1 MDLQE
6 FKLEISAIQAPAQG
20 YPNLRSKTL
29 CRRFCLGTTS
39 FSFTALDMPALL
51 KNSFSFTA
59 RPEILIQVS
68 AETINDVH
76 YQSVQCSA
84 VAGRPQAQIS
94 WLVKGV
100 PASGYPFT
108 VKVSDVESHSNRT
121 STVSSILRFPTHLQD
136 EDSVTCVVQ
145 HPTLPRPKLTT
156 VMVETFS
163 KCSNEVVIA

>member
-1 MDLQE
+1 
-6 FKLEISAIQAPAQG
+6 
-20 YPNLRSKTL
+20 
-29 CRRFCLGTTS
+29 
-39 FSFTALDMPALL
+39 MPALL
-51 KNSFSFTA
+51 KNLLPFTA

-68 AETINDVH
+68 AETVNNVH
-76 YQSVQCSA
+76 YQSVRCSA
-84 VAGRPQAQIS
+84 VAGRPQARIS

-108 VKVSDVESHSNRT
+108 VDVSDAELHSNGT

-156 VMVETFS
+156 VMVETYS
-163 KCSNEVVIA
+163 KCSDEVVIA

>member
-1 MDLQE
+1 MDLHK
-6 FKLEISAIQAPAQG
+6 FKLEISAIQAPSQG

-29 CRRFCLGTTS
+29 CKRLCVGTTN
-39 FSFTALDMPALL
+39 FYFMALDMPALS
-51 KNSFSFTA
+51 KNLFPFTA

-68 AETINDVH
+68 AETVEGVH
-76 YQSVQCSA
+76 YQSVQCYA

-100 PASGYPFT
+100 PASEYPFT
-108 VKVSDVESHSNRT
+108 VDVSDAVHSNGT

-145 HPTLPRPKLTT
+145 HPTLPRPKLTS
-156 VMVETFS
+156 VMVETYS